1 MKCLESGVVAMY
13 KWMKNSYKTIK
24 SFNRNVRLFMVAN
37 VLIQIGMGVFM
48 VMYNL
53 YIRELGY
60 SEAVNGS
67 VISINSLATALM
79 LVPAG
84 IISDRY
90 GRKSIL
96 LIGTLITA
104 IMLFGRSIVSVE
116 QPILTFAFITGI
128 VWAFVQVSG
137 VPFLAENSKPNERIQ
152 LFSIH
157 FSFVTIANV
166 LGNLLGGFV
175 ADGFQFFFQLGEVE
189 SIRGSLMIGAA
200 IFTVGLI
207 PLLQLKTS
215 ERSQKDEKALQ
226 NKRLK
231 EDDNGDSSF
240 KKNFK
245 MIVLFGIANLIIG
258 TGSGLVIPY
267 LNLYFANRFD
277 ASNSYVGF
285 IIALGSAMTAVAML
299 IGPILVKRVGKVR
312 ALVIFQLLSI
322 PFLFL
327 TAYTNSL
334 FIASVGF
341 LMRQALMNAGNPI
354 QSAIAMDVV
363 HDKYKGL
370 GNSVSQMVFNIG
382 WATMGLPAAW
392 LVTTYGNYW
401 GYAYTFTITGCL
413 YLVAS
418 TYFYIVFARKY
429 KVKEV

>member
-1 MKCLESGVVAMY
+1 MY
-13 KWMKNSYKTIK
+13 KRYREWLSNIM
-24 SFNRNVRLFMVAN
+24 SFNRNIKLFMLGN
-37 VLIQIGMGVFM
+37 ILIQIGMGVFG

-67 VISINSLATALM
+67 VISITSLATALM

-84 IISDRY
+84 IISDRI

-96 LIGTLITA
+96 LVGTFVSA

-116 QPILTFAFITGI
+116 QPILIFAFLTGI
-128 VWAFVQVSG
+128 IWAFVQVSG
-137 VPFLAENSKPNERIQ
+137 VPFLAENSKPTERMN

-157 FSFVTIANV
+157 FAIVTVANV
-166 LGNLLGGFV
+166 VGNLLGGLV
-175 ADGFQFFFQLGEVE
+175 ADGFQHVFNFDSVE
-189 SIRGSLMIGAA
+189 SIRSSLLLGAI
-200 IFTVGLI
+200 IFTFGLVPI
-207 PLLQLKTS
+207 LSLSTPKSENQTQGRMLKSSKGIGES
-215 ERSQKDEKALQ
+215 EE
-226 NKRLK
+226 
-231 EDDNGDSSF
+231 SSF
-240 KKNFK
+240 KKNFR
-245 MIVLFGIANLIIG
+245 MIVLFGIANLLIG

-277 ASNSYVGF
+277 ASNSYVGL

-299 IGPILVKRVGKVR
+299 IGPLLVKKVGKVR

-327 TAYTNSL
+327 TAFTNSL
-334 FIASVGF
+334 LIASIGF

-363 HDKYKGL
+363 HNKYKGL
-370 GNSVSQMVFNIG
+370 ANSVSQMVFNIG

-401 GYAYTFTITGCL
+401 GYAYAFSITGVL
-413 YLVAS
+413 YLIAS
-418 TYFYIVFARKY
+418 TYFYLVFSRKY
-429 KVKEV
+429 HKEAV

>member
-1 MKCLESGVVAMY
+1 MY
-13 KWMKNSYKTIK
+13 KRLKEWFSNIMT
-24 SFNRNVRLFMVAN
+24 FNRNIRLFMLSN
-37 VLIQIGMGVFM
+37 ILIQIGMGVFG

-60 SEAVNGS
+60 SETVNGS
-67 VISINSLATALM
+67 VISITSLATALM

-84 IISDRY
+84 IISDRI

-96 LIGTLITA
+96 LVGTFVSA

-116 QPILTFAFITGI
+116 QPILVFAFLTGI

-137 VPFLAENSKPNERIQ
+137 VPFLAENSKPTERMN

-157 FSFVTIANV
+157 FALVTIANV
-166 LGNLLGGFV
+166 IGNLLGGFV
-175 ADGFQFFFQLGEVE
+175 ADGFQLVFHFGEVE
-189 SIRGSLMIGAA
+189 SIRGSLFLGAV
-200 IFTVGLI
+200 IFAFGLL
-207 PLLQLKTS
+207 PLLTL
-215 ERSQKDEKALQ
+215 RSEKARNQSQGQL
-226 NKRLK
+226 LK
-231 EDDNGDSSF
+231 PSNELEDSEDSSF
-240 KKNFK
+240 KKNFN
-245 MIVLFGIANLIIG
+245 MIVLFGIANLLIG

-277 ASNSYVGF
+277 ASNSYVGL

-299 IGPILVKRVGKVR
+299 IGPLLVKKVGKVR

-327 TAYTNSL
+327 TAFTNSL
-334 FIASVGF
+334 LIASIGF

-363 HDKYKGL
+363 HNKYKGL
-370 GNSVSQMVFNIG
+370 ANSVSQMVFNIG

-401 GYAYTFTITGCL
+401 GYAYAFSITGIL
-413 YLVAS
+413 YLIAS
-418 TYFYIVFARKY
+418 TYFYLVFSRKY
-429 KVKEV
+429 IVKE

>member
-1 MKCLESGVVAMY
+1 MSKRLKDWFLNIM
-13 KWMKNSYKTIK
+13 
-24 SFNRNVRLFMVAN
+24 SFNRNIKLFMLSN
-37 VLIQIGMGVFM
+37 ILIQIGMGVFG

-60 SEAVNGS
+60 SETVNGS
-67 VISINSLATALM
+67 VISITSLATALM

-84 IISDRY
+84 IISDRI

-96 LIGTLITA
+96 LVGTFVTA
-104 IMLFGRSIVSVE
+104 IMLFGRSVVSIE
-116 QPILTFAFITGI
+116 EPILMFAFLTGI

-137 VPFLAENSKPNERIQ
+137 VPFLAENSTPTERMN

-157 FSFVTIANV
+157 FALVTVANV
-166 LGNLLGGFV
+166 IGNLLGGFA
-175 ADGFQFFFQLGEVE
+175 ADGIQLVFHFSEVA
-189 SIRGSLMIGAA
+189 SIRGSLLLGAI
-200 IFTVGLI
+200 IFAFGFL
-207 PLLQLKTS
+207 PLLSLSSSKVENQQGQLVKTVDELEDS
-215 ERSQKDEKALQ
+215 EE
-226 NKRLK
+226 
-231 EDDNGDSSF
+231 SSF

-245 MIVLFGIANLIIG
+245 MIILFGIANLLIG

-277 ASNSYVGF
+277 ASNSYVGL

-299 IGPILVKRVGKVR
+299 IGPLLVKKVGKVR

-327 TAYTNSL
+327 TAFTNSL
-334 FIASVGF
+334 LIASIGF

-363 HDKYKGL
+363 HNKYKGL

-401 GYAYTFTITGCL
+401 GYAYAFSITGFL
-413 YLVAS
+413 YLIAS
-418 TYFYIVFARKY
+418 TYFYLVFSRRY
-429 KVKEV
+429 KVND